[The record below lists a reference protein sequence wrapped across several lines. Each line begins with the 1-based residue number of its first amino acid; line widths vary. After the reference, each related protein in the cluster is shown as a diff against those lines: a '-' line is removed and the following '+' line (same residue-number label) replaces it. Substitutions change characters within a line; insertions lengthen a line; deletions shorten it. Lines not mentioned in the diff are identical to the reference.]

1 MPEAPEQLARQNI
14 DQMLRASGWAVQDYK
29 AFDPSASVG
38 VALREVPLMSGRCDY
53 LLLVNRRPV
62 GVGVCESDKTESR
75 LQEKKSIEKL
85 ESILL
90 ASDLGKSG
98 EKTLTILAERLDDK
112 PLRRFQVFRNRIRL

>member
-62 GVGVCESDKTESR
+62 GSLAVRPTCNSGSQGSR
-75 LQEKKSIEKL
+75 IS
-85 ESILL
+85 
-90 ASDLGKSG
+90 SG
-98 EKTLTILAERLDDK
+98 SLPA
-112 PLRRFQVFRNRIRL
+112 